1 MVGINVEQI
10 IQGAS
15 VVTGLIVIG
24 GIVFAESGLLIGF
37 FLPGD
42 TLLFTAG
49 FFAAQGKL
57 PLGWLIL
64 VVIAAAIIGDSVG
77 YNIGHRTGHRIFR
90 KKDGIFFRQEYIARA
105 EAFYQA
111 HGGKTIIFA
120 RFIPV
125 VRTFAPLVAGVGKMT
140 YRRFLAFNVIGA
152 VIWGAGVILLGHW
165 LGSRI
170 PNIDR
175 YLLPAVLI
183 ATLFTFSPMIL
194 HIVRDVETRQK
205 LIAKAKSKLPK
216 KS

>member
-1 MVGINVEQI
+1 MFGINVEHI

-24 GIVFAESGLLIGF
+24 GMVFAESGLLIGF

-64 VVIAAAIIGDSVG
+64 VVVIAAIVGDSVG

-90 KKDGIFFRQEYIARA
+90 KKDGIFFRQEHIARA
-105 EAFYQA
+105 ETFYQA

-125 VRTFAPLVAGVGKMT
+125 IRTFAPLVAGVGKMT
-140 YRRFLAFNVIGA
+140 YKRFLAFNIIGA
-152 VIWGAGVILLGHW
+152 VLWGSGVILLGHW

-170 PNIDR
+170 PNIDH
-175 YLLPAVLI
+175 YLLPVVLL
-183 ATLFTFSPMIL
+183 ATLFTFSPMLL
-194 HIVRDVETRQK
+194 HIIRDVETRQK
-205 LIAKAKSKLPK
+205 LIAKAKTITK
-216 KS
+216 KR

>member
-1 MVGINVEQI
+1 MIGINVEQL

-15 VVTGLIVIG
+15 VVSALVIIG

-64 VVIAAAIIGDSVG
+64 VVVIAAIVGDSVG
-77 YNIGHRTGHRIFR
+77 YKIGRKTGHRIFR
-90 KKDGIFFRQEYIARA
+90 KKDGIFFRQEHIARA
-105 EAFYQA
+105 EAFYED

-125 VRTFAPLVAGVGKMT
+125 IRTFAPLVAGVGKMT

-152 VIWGAGVILLGHW
+152 VFWGSGVVLLGHW

-183 ATLFTFSPMIL
+183 ATLFTFSPMLL
-194 HIVRDVETRQK
+194 HIVRDQETRQK
-205 LIAKAKSKLPK
+205 LVNKIQSLIRKS
-216 KS
+216 